1 MPLPLALSG
10 LMALPAWAEEATPVD
25 VPTVEDKAVQ
35 RTEQISITGRQLS
48 DTLQRQQSSA
58 SRIII
63 GKEEIN
69 RYGDTSVADVLKR
82 LPGVTLGGKAGRG
95 GEIKMRG
102 MGNGMT
108 QILVNGE
115 PMARGFS
122 IDSLSPDQIER
133 IEVLRSPVAEFSA
146 QAIAGTINIVLN
158 EDAKKRQNEARF
170 VLGSEDGRLQSS
182 LSLSHSDK
190 QENFN
195 YTLAG
200 NLSRSNR
207 ADDDREW
214 VQRFDPV
221 GNLISQDRTQGS
233 GNSQGYNLHLTPRF
247 TWKLDEKSSLTLQPF
262 LMHSRSQS
270 SSSAN
275 IDRSQPDSSKY
286 SSYVSD
292 ADNGFDMIRTNVNW
306 QRRMEE
312 GRKLNVRAGFNVNQ
326 RTSDSVRQEFKT
338 DGSPLQIRWDN
349 SKTRDNGFTSG
360 GKWSTPFGD
369 EHALAIG
376 WDLETSQ
383 RRENRQ
389 IDNVWLDPTQP
400 PVLDTTDYGDLV
412 EAGTQR
418 YAVFAQDEWEISPQW
433 SAYAGLRWEGI
444 TTKSEDQLTHVS
456 HRSGVWSP
464 TLHGVWRIPDSKN
477 DQIRASLTRSY
488 RAPRT
493 GDLIARPYGSLDNSE
508 IQPDRV
514 GNPDLKPELAWG
526 LELAYEHYLSQ
537 TGLLSANIFTR
548 QITDLVRRDMRQE
561 MVGNELRWVSRPKNI
576 GNATAQGVEL
586 EAKFRLA
593 ELMETKVPMDIRAN
607 YSRYWSSVEGVPGPN
622 NRLESQAKESV
633 NLGMDYRL
641 SSAPLTL
648 GGNLHW
654 VPGYRTQISDNQYS
668 KTASRRVY
676 DMYALWRFNSSA
688 QLRIAAANLGQF
700 NDVSESGQVYTAG
713 STLSRG
719 ISPSYINWNA
729 SLELK
734 F

>member
-1 MPLPLALSG
+1 MPV
-10 LMALPAWAEEATPVD
+10 WAEDTKPADKPV
-25 VPTVEDKAVQ
+25 ESNREVQ
-35 RTEQISITGRQLS
+35 QTEQINITGRQLN

-95 GEIKMRG
+95 GEIRMRG

-158 EDAKKRQNEARF
+158 EDAKKRQSEARF
-170 VLGSEDGRLQSS
+170 VVGSEDGRVQPG

-190 QENFN
+190 QEGFN

-207 ADDDREW
+207 ADDDNDL
-214 VQRFDPV
+214 VQRFDQSGSPT
-221 GNLISQDRTQGS
+221 SQDWTRGS

-247 TWKLDEKSSLTLQPF
+247 TWKFNEKNNLTVQPF
-262 LMHSRSQS
+262 LMHTRSQS
-270 SSSAN
+270 NSYSI
-275 IDRSQPDSSKY
+275 IDRSQPDPSKY

-292 ADNGFDMIRTNVNW
+292 GGNSMDMCRTNVNW
-306 QRRMEE
+306 QRRLEE
-312 GRKLNVRAGFNVNQ
+312 GRKFNVRAGFNVNQ
-326 RTSDSVRQEFKT
+326 RKNDSVRQEFKT
-338 DGSPLQIRWDN
+338 DGSPLQTRWEN
-349 SKTRDNGFTSG
+349 SRTRDNGFTSG
-360 GKWSTPFGD
+360 GKWSTPLGD

-389 IDNVWLDPTQP
+389 VNDVWLDPTQP
-400 PVLDTTDYGDLV
+400 PVVDTTDYGDLV

-418 YAVFAQDEWEISPQW
+418 YAMFAQDEWEISPQW

-444 TTKSEDQLTHVS
+444 ATRSKDQITQVS
-456 HRSGVWSP
+456 NRSSVWSP

-477 DQIRASLTRSY
+477 DQVRASLTCSY

-493 GDLIARPYGSLDNSE
+493 ADLIARSYRSLDNTE

-537 TGLLSANIFTR
+537 TGLLSANLFTR
-548 QITDLVRRDMRQE
+548 QITDLVRRDIRQE
-561 MVGNELRWVSRPKNI
+561 LVGNQLRWVSRPKNI

-593 ELMETKVPMDIRAN
+593 ELMETQIPLDVRAN
-607 YSRYWSSVEGVPGPN
+607 YSRYWSDVEGVPGPD
-622 NRLESQAKESV
+622 NRLESQAKESM
-633 NLGMDYRL
+633 NLGLDYRFGNV
-641 SSAPLTL
+641 PLTM

-654 VPGYRTQISDNQYS
+654 VPGYRVQISEGQYT
-668 KTASRRVY
+668 KVNARRVY
-676 DMYALWRFNSSA
+676 DLYALWRTNSAA
-688 QLRIAAANLGQF
+688 QLRLSAANLGQF
-700 NDVSESGQVYTAG
+700 DDINETGQVYSTG
-713 STLSRG
+713 STLSRSF
-719 ISPSYINWNA
+719 SPSYINWNA